1 MIFVNANSAQVTYS
15 SEAGRGYI
23 YFCEPHTSN
32 ITGTAELFE
41 NSNIMIDLDR
51 KVPIYGIE
59 LEGETASN
67 IKQIAGKI
75 HIFTKEQTVD
85 GQMYYRFR
93 LNNKAIKRTVSYPK
107 AKTILFHFADK
118 RGIELIGIDIF
129 DTKSYS
135 EQYLT
140 GN

>member
-1 MIFVNANSAQVTYS
+1 MNADRAQVTYS
-15 SEAGRGYI
+15 SEARRGYI
-23 YFCEPHTSN
+23 YFCEPHTAN

-41 NSNIMIDLDR
+41 NSNIMVDLDR

-85 GQMYYRFR
+85 GQMYYRFK
-93 LNNKAIKRTVSYPK
+93 LNNKAIKRTVSHPK

-118 RGIELIGIDIF
+118 RGIELIGIHIF

>member
-1 MIFVNANSAQVTYS
+1 MNADRAQVTYS
-15 SEAGRGYI
+15 SEARRGYI
-23 YFCEPHTSN
+23 YFCEPSTSK
-32 ITGTAELFE
+32 ITGTTELFE
-41 NSNIMIDLDR
+41 NSNIMIDLGR
-51 KVPIYGIE
+51 KVPIVGIE

-93 LNNKAIKRTVSYPK
+93 LNNKAIQRTVSYPK

>member
-1 MIFVNANSAQVTYS
+1 MTYS

-23 YFCEPHTSN
+23 YFGEPHTAN
-32 ITGTAELFE
+32 ITRTTELFE
-41 NSNIMIDLDR
+41 NSNIMIDLAR

-85 GQMYYRFR
+85 GKMYYRFR
-93 LNNKAIKRTVSYPK
+93 LNNKVIKRTVFYPEVQ
-107 AKTILFHFADK
+107 TILFHFADK